1 MKKSYYVLAVVL
13 VSLLSLPVVIAAQ
26 DYADF
31 GSIAYVF
38 GGIEKFLQN
47 KTAVFGLMFFLLFF
61 LLYGVFYT
69 ALKKSPLF
77 GGKDAP
83 LDRPGKVAVL
93 SLSGIVLLSLFLV
106 RNNALQFA
114 TNLAT
119 AMNGFFALMISAL
132 VYLGVKFSF
141 KEADM
146 GEVSGTKWSDVIA
159 FVAFVLSLRM
169 FASLM
174 DEGLIKDI
182 AVVAVY
188 IALLGVPIFVLTKKK
203 VKTSGTPRA
212 DARQES
218 EERDDLDNLSRDTQ
232 AAGTQLQQTAQ
243 TQRQEQQVVPQA
255 VQQAAEQIETQTRPG
270 GALTPAANLESQ
282 AKVLDKIEASLGEM
296 QDVVAGHERNLELLS
311 GKIRRLEQGIK
322 SEIDELKI
330 SIKSKERKL
339 KSPRFKDQVTAIKA
353 SIRFM
358 NDELLK
364 QHQLCLETSASII
377 KQLDQ
382 YKGVIKDL
390 KKSPKAFRK
399 LRKKIKPGKQVPA
412 QELKELYKHILELNK
427 KGHEYF
433 NALGPRI
440 ENLITR
446 LKNLIQRRDQSLT
459 KEQQQTQKEQKAEK
473 VEVKKVESA
482 EEVADAV
489 LRNARKGHGAE
500 AGKELFKLC
509 ALDYE
514 VFKKTVNELAKLK
527 ATIRYKRAGGN
538 EKFATISGIASD
550 VKEKDVMQVTIGNNT
565 YAIYLRNPEKYEV
578 FKIRVP

>member
-459 KEQQQTQKEQKAEK
+459 KEQQQTQKEQKVEK
-473 VEVKKVESA
+473 VEAKKVESA
-482 EEVADAV
+482 EEVAEAV
-489 LRNARKGHGAE
+489 IRNARKGHAAE

-527 ATIRYKRAGGN
+527 ATIRYKRARGN